1 MAEFGKKTSLH
12 PATYH
17 PAPTGQ
23 KYSKV
28 CLHSTGQ
35 QATMYV
41 KWPMLITYTCSTTT
55 GCIVWELQKDL
66 DFFFVILNGLA
77 QLMHNVETISEL
89 VHFGRPEGCAYCG
102 GYTVQVHCKDS

>member
-1 MAEFGKKTSLH
+1 MAEFGRKTSLH
-12 PATYH
+12 PATYN

-23 KYSKV
+23 KYGKV

-35 QATMYV
+35 QATVYV
-41 KWPMLITYTCSTTT
+41 KWPMLITYTCSTAT
-55 GCIVWELQKDL
+55 GCSVWELQKDL
-66 DFFFVILNGLA
+66 DCFFVI
-77 QLMHNVETISEL
+77 TISEL